1 MPGAFAVVGVALG
14 VGLWLVVESFLP
26 GDSDSVP
33 PASSKRPPMIL
44 RKVRSLLAEAGH
56 PRVDPL
62 VFLITVL
69 IASAAVGVTVVV
81 IVPIPVLSVLS
92 ALAMVLAGFAYIRK
106 QREAR
111 FHRLQQAWPGV
122 IDHLRAGI
130 RSGSDVTAA
139 LMALPDTLP
148 SEITRPVA
156 EFRANIR
163 RGYDTDQALG
173 ELSATLANPVG
184 DRVCEVLRM
193 AHEVGGTDL
202 PAVLLQLQQSVRSDI
217 AVREDARAA
226 QSWIRSAALLA
237 LGAPWIVLLVIGTR
251 EQTLE
256 AYQGLEGTVI
266 LVVGAIVSV
275 VAYRMMKSIGAL
287 PVASRWIA

>member
-1 MPGAFAVVGVALG
+1 MPGAFAAVGVALG
-14 VGLWLVVESFLP
+14 VGLWLAVESLFW
-26 GDSDSVP
+26 GSADAT
-33 PASSKRPPMIL
+33 PAPLQRPSRVL
-44 RKVRSLLAEAGH
+44 GKVRSLLAEAGH
-56 PRVDPL
+56 PRVDPV
-62 VFLITVL
+62 VFLVTVL
-69 IASAAVGVTVVV
+69 VLAAGVGVMVVA
-81 IVPIPVLSVLS
+81 IVPIPVLSALS
-92 ALAMVLAGFAYIRK
+92 SAAMMLAGFAYLRQ

-139 LMALPDTLP
+139 VMALPDTLP
-148 SEITRPVA
+148 SEINRPVW
-156 EFRANIR
+156 EFRHNIR
-163 RGYDTDQALG
+163 RGYDTDQALS
-173 ELSATLANPVG
+173 ELSSRLANPVG

-202 PAVLLQLQQSVRSDI
+202 PTVLLQLQQSVRSDI

-237 LGAPWIVLLVIGTR
+237 LCAPWIVLLVIGTR
-251 EQTLE
+251 EQTLT
-256 AYQGLEGTVI
+256 AYQSLEGTLI

>member
-1 MPGAFAVVGVALG
+1 MPGAFAAVGVALG
-14 VGLWLVVESFLP
+14 VGLWLAVESLFW
-26 GDSDSVP
+26 GSADAT
-33 PASSKRPPMIL
+33 PAPLQRPSRVL
-44 RKVRSLLAEAGH
+44 GKVRSLLAEAGH
-56 PRVDPL
+56 PKVDPV
-62 VFLITVL
+62 VFLVTVL
-69 IASAAVGVTVVV
+69 VLAAGVGVMVVA

-92 ALAMVLAGFAYIRK
+92 SAAMMLAGFAYLRQ

-139 LMALPDTLP
+139 VMALPDTLP
-148 SEITRPVA
+148 SEINRPVW
-156 EFRANIR
+156 EFRHNIR
-163 RGYDTDQALG
+163 RGYDTDQALS
-173 ELSATLANPVG
+173 ELSSRLANPVG

-202 PAVLLQLQQSVRSDI
+202 PTVLLQLQQSVRSDI

-237 LGAPWIVLLVIGTR
+237 LCAPWIVLLVIGTR
-251 EQTLE
+251 EQTLT
-256 AYQGLEGTVI
+256 AYQSLEGTLI

>member
-1 MPGAFAVVGVALG
+1 MVVAL
-14 VGLWLVVESFLP
+14 
-26 GDSDSVP
+26 
-33 PASSKRPPMIL
+33 
-44 RKVRSLLAEAGH
+44 
-56 PRVDPL
+56 
-62 VFLITVL
+62 
-69 IASAAVGVTVVV
+69 
-81 IVPIPVLSVLS
+81 VPIPVLSVLS
-92 ALAMVLAGFAYIRK
+92 SAAMVLAGFAYLRQ

-139 LMALPDTLP
+139 VMALPDTLP
-148 SEITRPVA
+148 PEINRPVG
-156 EFRANIR
+156 EFRHNIR
-163 RGYDTDQALG
+163 RGYDTDQALS
-173 ELSATLANPVG
+173 ELSSRLANPVG

-202 PAVLLQLQQSVRSDI
+202 PTVLLQLQQSVRSDI

-237 LGAPWIVLLVIGTR
+237 LCAPWIVLLVIGTR
-251 EQTLE
+251 EQTLT
-256 AYQGLEGTVI
+256 AYQSLEGTLI

>member
-1 MPGAFAVVGVALG
+1 VPGAFAAVGVALG
-14 VGLWLVVESFLP
+14 VGLWLAVESLFW
-26 GDSDSVP
+26 GSADAT
-33 PASSKRPPMIL
+33 PAPLQRPSRVL
-44 RKVRSLLAEAGH
+44 GKVRSLLAEAGH
-56 PRVDPL
+56 PKVDPV
-62 VFLITVL
+62 VFLVTVAVL
-69 IASAAVGVTVVV
+69 AAGVGVMVVA

-92 ALAMVLAGFAYIRK
+92 SAAMVLAGFAYLRQ

-139 LMALPDTLP
+139 VMALPDTLP
-148 SEITRPVA
+148 SEINRPVW
-156 EFRANIR
+156 EFRHNIR
-163 RGYDTDQALG
+163 RGYDTDQALS
-173 ELSATLANPVG
+173 ELSSRLANPVG

-202 PAVLLQLQQSVRSDI
+202 PTVLLQLQQSVRSDI

-237 LGAPWIVLLVIGTR
+237 LCAPWIVLLVIGTR
-251 EQTLE
+251 EQTLT
-256 AYQGLEGTVI
+256 AYQSLEGTLI

>member
-1 MPGAFAVVGVALG
+1 VPGAFAAVGVALG
-14 VGLWLVVESFLP
+14 VGLWLAVESLFW
-26 GDSDSVP
+26 GSADAT
-33 PASSKRPPMIL
+33 PAPLQRPSRVL
-44 RKVRSLLAEAGH
+44 GKVRSLLAEAGH
-56 PRVDPL
+56 PKVDPV
-62 VFLITVL
+62 VFLVTVAVL
-69 IASAAVGVTVVV
+69 AAGVGVMVVA

-92 ALAMVLAGFAYIRK
+92 SAAMVLAGFAYLRQ

-139 LMALPDTLP
+139 VMALPDTLP
-148 SEITRPVA
+148 SEINRPVW
-156 EFRANIR
+156 EFRHNIR
-163 RGYDTDQALG
+163 RGYDTDQALS
-173 ELSATLANPVG
+173 ELSSRLANPVG

-202 PAVLLQLQQSVRSDI
+202 PTVLLQLQQSVRSDI

-237 LGAPWIVLLVIGTR
+237 LCAPWIVLLVIGTR
-251 EQTLE
+251 EQTLT
-256 AYQGLEGTVI
+256 AYQSLEGTLI
-266 LVVGAIVSV
+266 LVVGAVVSV

>member
-1 MPGAFAVVGVALG
+1 MPGAFAAVGVALG
-14 VGLWLVVESFLP
+14 VGLWLAVESLFW
-26 GDSDSVP
+26 GSADAT
-33 PASSKRPPMIL
+33 PAPLQRPSRVL
-44 RKVRSLLAEAGH
+44 GKVRSLLAEAGH
-56 PRVDPL
+56 PKVDPV
-62 VFLITVL
+62 VFLVTVL
-69 IASAAVGVTVVV
+69 VLAAGVGVMVVA

-92 ALAMVLAGFAYIRK
+92 SAAMVLAGFAYLRQ

-139 LMALPDTLP
+139 VMALPDTLP
-148 SEITRPVA
+148 SEINRPVW
-156 EFRANIR
+156 EFRHNIR
-163 RGYDTDQALG
+163 RGYDTDQALS
-173 ELSATLANPVG
+173 ELSSRLANPVG

-202 PAVLLQLQQSVRSDI
+202 PTVLLQLQQSVRSDI

-237 LGAPWIVLLVIGTR
+237 LCAPWIVLLVIGTR
-251 EQTLE
+251 EQTLT
-256 AYQGLEGTVI
+256 AYQSLEGTLI
-266 LVVGAIVSV
+266 LVVGAVVSV

>member
-1 MPGAFAVVGVALG
+1 MPGAFAAVGVALG
-14 VGLWLVVESFLP
+14 AGLWLVVENLFWGSA
-26 GDSDSVP
+26 DAT
-33 PASSKRPPMIL
+33 PAPLQRPSRVL
-44 RKVRSLLAEAGH
+44 GKVRSLLAEAGH
-56 PRVDPL
+56 PRVDPV
-62 VFLITVL
+62 VFLVTVL
-69 IASAAVGVTVVV
+69 VLAAGVGVLVVA

-92 ALAMVLAGFAYIRK
+92 SAAMVLAGFAYLRQ

-130 RSGSDVTAA
+130 RSGSDVTTA
-139 LMALPDTLP
+139 LMALPYTLP

-163 RGYDTDQALG
+163 RGYDTDTALG
-173 ELSATLANPVG
+173 ELATVLANPVG

-193 AHEVGGTDL
+193 AHELGGTDL
-202 PAVLLQLQQSVRSDI
+202 PSVLLQLQQSVRSDI
-217 AVREDARAA
+217 AVREGARAA

-237 LGAPWIVLLVIGTR
+237 LGAPWVVLLVIGTR

-275 VAYRMMKSIGAL
+275 VAYCMMKSIGAL

>member
-1 MPGAFAVVGVALG
+1 VLG
-14 VGLWLVVESFLP
+14 
-26 GDSDSVP
+26 
-33 PASSKRPPMIL
+33 
-44 RKVRSLLAEAGH
+44 KVRSLLAEAGH
-56 PRVDPL
+56 PRVDPV
-62 VFLITVL
+62 VFLVTVL
-69 IASAAVGVTVVV
+69 VLAVGVGAMVVSL
-81 IVPIPVLSVLS
+81 VPIPVLSVLS
-92 ALAMVLAGFAYIRK
+92 SAAMVLAGFAYIRQ

-130 RSGSDVTAA
+130 RSGSDVTTA

-163 RGYDTDQALG
+163 RGYDTDTALG
-173 ELSATLANPVG
+173 ELATVLANPVG

-202 PAVLLQLQQSVRSDI
+202 PTVLLQLQQSVRSDI

-237 LGAPWIVLLVIGTR
+237 LCAPWIVLLVIGTR
-251 EQTLE
+251 EQTLT
-256 AYQGLEGTVI
+256 AYQSLEGTLI
-266 LVVGAIVSV
+266 LVLGAIVSV